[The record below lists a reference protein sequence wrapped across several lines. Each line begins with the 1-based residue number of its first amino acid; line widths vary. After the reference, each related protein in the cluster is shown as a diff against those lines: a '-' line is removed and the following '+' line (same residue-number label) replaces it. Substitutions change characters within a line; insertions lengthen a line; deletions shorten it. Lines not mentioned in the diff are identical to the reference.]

1 METKRILAALALL
14 AGFLLSGCH
23 DAERQSNKG
32 SPPKQNS
39 SPQAAAP
46 SGPIDTLASRVQPAV
61 VSRNLGEVTLTNHQ
75 ETCVALG
82 AGQSCRLTP
91 KMIDRHNVQ
100 LTLAVESRSPKG
112 KIHDLSITQVV
123 TATGKPFEVAV
134 GGFSFSLTPNV
145 VAE

>member
-1 METKRILAALALL
+1 MKTKRILAALALL
-14 AGFLLSGCH
+14 AGFLLTGCH
-23 DAERQSNKG
+23 DAGRQASK
-32 SPPKQNS
+32 SSQPKQTS
-39 SPQAAAP
+39 SAQAAAP
-46 SGPIDTLASRVQPAV
+46 SGPIDTLGGGVEPAA
-61 VSRNLGEVTLTNHQ
+61 VSRDLGAVTLTNHQ

-100 LTLAVESRSPKG
+100 LTLAVESKSPKG